1 MSQLAKS
8 KASSGAALGAETRV
22 AVFHG
27 SDPFLKDLHTQRL
40 REALEGAQG
49 GPDSVEV
56 VRFDGANAAMAD
68 ILDDCRSMGLMS
80 QYKLVI
86 VDNADQFLKNED
98 DGSASRRSNREILQG
113 YAEAPSEQATL
124 VLRADRWYPGN
135 LDKAVAKVG
144 VVMKLE
150 PPSPGEAMQWAVGRG
165 KKRHNAIVTPEAAA
179 VLVEAVGPDLGRID
193 TELAKLAL
201 VAPGTPIT
209 PEQVRDLVGVTRE
222 EELWSI
228 QRIVVTGDT
237 QASLKRL
244 NDLLEISR
252 VDPIPLT
259 WAFIDLAR
267 KIHGVVRGVRQGE
280 NTGQLSRQYKLWPPM
295 SEMVFSAAKRLTPE
309 AAAGLLQAAIDAD
322 HKQKTSAGD
331 AVRILESLALRFTT
345 TLGMSGR

>member
-1 MSQLAKS
+1 
-8 KASSGAALGAETRV
+8 
-22 AVFHG
+22 
-27 SDPFLKDLHTQRL
+27 
-40 REALEGAQG
+40 
-49 GPDSVEV
+49 
-56 VRFDGANAAMAD
+56 
-68 ILDDCRSMGLMS
+68 MGLMS
-80 QYKLVI
+80 QYKLVL
-86 VDNADQFLKNED
+86 VDNADQLLKNDD
-98 DGSASRRSNREILQG
+98 DGGGPPSSSRRSNREIFQS

-144 VVMKLE
+144 VVSKLE
-150 PPSPGEAMQWAVGRG
+150 PPSPAEAMQWAIGRG
-165 KKRHNAIVTPEAAA
+165 KKRHNAVLTPQAAGA
-179 VLVEAVGPDLGRID
+179 LIEAVGPDLGRID

-201 VAPGTPIT
+201 AAPGTPIT

-228 QRIVVTGDT
+228 QRVVASGDT
-237 QASLKRL
+237 PGSLRRL
-244 NDLLEISR
+244 RDLLEISR

-280 NTGQLSRQYKLWPPM
+280 NPAQLSRQYKLWPPM
-295 SEMVFSAAKRLTPE
+295 SEMVFAAAKRLTPE

-331 AVRILESLALRFTT
+331 AVRILEALSLRFTT
-345 TLGMSGR
+345 ALGPAGR